1 MCPDIVKYV
10 ERKCSSDLDYLTI
23 IFRKNVLTEHGEE
36 IRQLI
41 QKWIVNSVFPLIN
54 TILLRSNL
62 FFFLQ
67 FFNWL
72 KS

>member
-23 IFRKNVLTEHGEE
+23 IFRKNVLTEHDEE
-36 IRQLI
+36 IRQQLI

-67 FFNWL
+67 SF
-72 KS
+72 